1 MRWLKRLLVEPE
13 RELAELLDERLAA
26 AALLYEV
33 ARADGRFDA
42 AETRALVSQL
52 MSRWALPEQ
61 AANDLLEQAEA
72 TAESVV
78 DLHPLVHSLR
88 QHWGQSER
96 IRLVHDMWLV
106 AHSDGHVDPLEEH
119 VIRRVADLLHVPHSE
134 FIRGKLQ

>member
-1 MRWLKRLLVEPE
+1 MRWLTRLLRQPE
-13 RELAELLDERLAA
+13 RQISEWIDARLAA

-33 ARADGRFDA
+33 ARADGRFDPT
-42 AETRALVSQL
+42 ETRALLARL
-52 MSRWALPEQ
+52 MTRWQVPEQ
-61 AANDLLEQAEA
+61 AAGDLLDQAGD

-88 QHWGQSER
+88 QHWGQPER
-96 IRLVHDMWLV
+96 IRLVHDMWAV
-106 AHSDGHVDPLEEH
+106 AHADGHVDPLEEH